1 MMGTPPPARPAW
13 RAGRVAGCLVGL
25 RGLLAAD
32 VRHLHFRRAAGR
44 TGAQLGVAVGADC
57 PDGCDLLAQRLSLAP
72 PRSTARRSLR
82 RQLSAAR
89 APERPSACAQIGL
102 ICRLPAS

>member
-1 MMGTPPPARPAW
+1 
-13 RAGRVAGCLVGL
+13 
-25 RGLLAAD
+25 LLAAD

-72 PRSTARRSLR
+72 PRSAARRSCPDPAN
-82 RQLSAAR
+82 RQVQSI
-89 APERPSACAQIGL
+89 PSAESRARVQLRQNGWVTEATMPIS
-102 ICRLPAS
+102 PAPSR